1 MGRYRVEFYVD
12 AKGRSQ
18 VQDWLENLKRHN
30 PKLHAFALRLLRTL
44 EEQGPDLRPPLA
56 QPLAYLEAPIWELR
70 HRTGIRLYYWRQ
82 GELLFIVAAGEV
94 KDQNRPDPKLLNL
107 AVQAYKA
114 MKKGKVN

>member
-1 MGRYRVEFYVD
+1 MGRYRVVFHVD

-18 VQDWLENLKRHN
+18 AQDWLDNLKRQN
-30 PKLHAFALRLLRTL
+30 PKLHAFALRLLRML

-56 QPLAYLEAPIWELR
+56 KPLAHLGAPIWELR

-82 GELLFIVAAGEV
+82 EELLFVVAAGEV
-94 KDQNRPDPKLLNL
+94 KDQDSPDPKLLEL

-114 MKKGKVN
+114 MKKRKVN